1 LEKEFNFRKGEVL
14 LVDKPLQWTSF
25 DVVNKLRWKLKNKY
39 GIKRFKVGHAGT
51 LDPLATGLLLICT
64 GKSTKI
70 SQSLTTEDK
79 TYTGTFLL
87 GETTPSFDLETEV
100 DATYPIEHITKDKI
114 NQVAKQFVG
123 EQKQTPPIFSAKK
136 VDGKR
141 AYESAR
147 KGEKITLKEN
157 DITIFT
163 FEIEAIRLPEVD
175 FKIKCSKGTYI
186 RTIANDFGKLLDAG
200 ATLIGLR
207 RTQSGDFTI
216 ENAKTV
222 EEWCDT
228 IDLCKVGDLF
238 LGQQ

>member
-1 LEKEFNFRKGEVL
+1 
-14 LVDKPLQWTSF
+14 
-25 DVVNKLRWKLKNKY
+25 
-39 GIKRFKVGHAGT
+39 
-51 LDPLATGLLLICT
+51 
-64 GKSTKI
+64 
-70 SQSLTTEDK
+70 
-79 TYTGTFLL
+79 
-87 GETTPSFDLETEV
+87 
-100 DATYPIEHITKDKI
+100 
-114 NQVAKQFVG
+114 
-123 EQKQTPPIFSAKK
+123 
-136 VDGKR
+136 
-141 AYESAR
+141 
-147 KGEKITLKEN
+147 
-157 DITIFT
+157 
-163 FEIEAIRLPEVD
+163 VD